1 MRVKGSEIS
10 RGWGCLLLG
19 MIGLSGEILW
29 AQGDEALL
37 GRQGTREEREEL
49 RRVETEASLLEGFRF
64 GEDRQHWNALEER
77 MRNPLQREMVGRILS
92 QVLSESENATLD
104 ARFLA
109 CRGLGR
115 VGRDEQDLSM
125 GYSGV
130 ESLLAVVRDERL
142 SGEACLALQ
151 GKSSDRI
158 DQVLREALPIVEN
171 QLKGQILNTLAR
183 RRDRAAVPVI
193 VSLLKAVDEPS
204 LQDQAVRAL
213 GQIGGADALATLRR
227 LRVDERLESVKEHAL
242 LAAAARSMKAS
253 EADQRAGR
261 RALQSLLA
269 SASQKTVK
277 LGSLYEWASADAEQR
292 VALAKKALSS
302 RGGALL
308 EGAPRVLA
316 LLETEEMA
324 PLFGDYFE
332 SVSAR
337 AQTLLVE
344 LWRPDHGQVDKI
356 RALSVDLKVEAM
368 LRGAAQRAVDH
379 RLRD

>member
-1 MRVKGSEIS
+1 M
-10 RGWGCLLLG
+10 
-19 MIGLSGEILW
+19 
-29 AQGDEALL
+29 
-37 GRQGTREEREEL
+37 
-49 RRVETEASLLEGFRF
+49 
-64 GEDRQHWNALEER
+64 
-77 MRNPLQREMVGRILS
+77 
-92 QVLSESENATLD
+92 
-104 ARFLA
+104 
-109 CRGLGR
+109 
-115 VGRDEQDLSM
+115 
-125 GYSGV
+125 
-130 ESLLAVVRDERL
+130 
-142 SGEACLALQ
+142 
-151 GKSSDRI
+151 
-158 DQVLREALPIVEN
+158 
-171 QLKGQILNTLAR
+171 
-183 RRDRAAVPVI
+183 
-193 VSLLKAVDEPS
+193 
-204 LQDQAVRAL
+204 RAL